1 MTTSI
6 LSKALQKIIVHSI
19 RRTNALLLRCFYLS
33 EMNDTW
39 DAKLN
44 QNKQIKLNPH
54 KFTYNPHGIFCHRFY
69 PNTDAKS
76 YVFFH
81 FRLRKHVVSYFNDSK
96 LYSGVA
102 LNLEDGFHAVTVY
115 VGRWTFTKR
124 RNMQIFEMRLLDFSN
139 FLCYIICKFILFF
152 QLT

>member
-1 MTTSI
+1 MCTLFDVRTPCFWDVSIFLKWMILEMQNSTKINKSNLTLTRLPIILTVFSVTDSI
-6 LSKALQKIIVHSI
+6 LILMQSPMYSSI
-19 RRTNALLLRCFYLS
+19 FVLENMWY
-33 EMNDTW
+33 
-39 DAKLN
+39 
-44 QNKQIKLNPH
+44 
-54 KFTYNPHGIFCHRFY
+54 Y
-69 PNTDAKS
+69 
-76 YVFFH
+76 
-81 FRLRKHVVSYFNDSK
+81 YFNDSK

>member
-1 MTTSI
+1 MCTLFDVRTPCFWDVSIFLKWMILEMQNSTKINKSNLTLTRLPIILTVFSVTDSI
-6 LSKALQKIIVHSI
+6 LILMQSPMYSSI
-19 RRTNALLLRCFYLS
+19 FVLENMRY
-33 EMNDTW
+33 
-39 DAKLN
+39 
-44 QNKQIKLNPH
+44 
-54 KFTYNPHGIFCHRFY
+54 Y
-69 PNTDAKS
+69 
-76 YVFFH
+76 
-81 FRLRKHVVSYFNDSK
+81 YFNDSK

>member
-1 MTTSI
+1 MCTLFDVRTPCFWDVSIFLKWMILEMQNSTKINKSNLTLTRLPIILTVFSVTDSI
-6 LSKALQKIIVHSI
+6 LILMQSPMYSSI
-19 RRTNALLLRCFYLS
+19 FVLENMWY
-33 EMNDTW
+33 
-39 DAKLN
+39 
-44 QNKQIKLNPH
+44 
-54 KFTYNPHGIFCHRFY
+54 Y
-69 PNTDAKS
+69 
-76 YVFFH
+76 
-81 FRLRKHVVSYFNDSK
+81 YFNDSK

-124 RNMQIFEMRLLDFSN
+124 RNMQIFKMRLLDFSN